1 MCRGER
7 LSRLL
12 ASCFVASAFNDHE
25 IAPAGAD
32 APTLH
37 RFQGWL
43 DEARSRQLRPD
54 PSEREE
60 RGDLVLILTA
70 EVNWFGTTRNS
81 PVWNRRLLLRPW
93 LRPLMALSG
102 PPGSRRSGGPRGW
115 PIWLMSLRQVGH
127 GDNGAGGVG

>member
-1 MCRGER
+1 MGRGET
-7 LSRLL
+7 SSWSL
-12 ASCFVASAFNDHE
+12 AICFVP
-25 IAPAGAD
+25 PAGAD

-70 EVNWFGTTRNS
+70 EVNRLAP
-81 PVWNRRLLLRPW
+81 PVFPRY
-93 LRPLMALSG
+93 G
-102 PPGSRRSGGPRGW
+102 IGGCY
-115 PIWLMSLRQVGH
+115 
-127 GDNGAGGVG
+127 